1 MLKALQNKPI
11 IKNIVYAGLTAL
23 VILFALLWWLKYYT
37 NHGEK
42 IETPDFTGLSIND
55 AQKLAKKSNLQ
66 LVIDSVYNPN
76 AVKGSVF
83 IQKPSAH
90 TDSTPSWVK
99 PERKIYLTAV
109 RMSVQ
114 KLPFPNIDASEMVVI
129 PRLSGKFQINKEY
142 KLGPSGRVLYAELS
156 GKKIQEGDLVPRNAK
171 ITLYIGKD
179 DLKQPVS
186 IPNLVG
192 LTINEANLELS
203 VKNLQLVTSNMEGCK
218 TTADSLKAK
227 IVEQDPIFTA
237 NGQILE
243 GEPII
248 VNCSC
253 N

>member
-1 MLKALQNKPI
+1 MLQNKPI
-11 IKNIVYAGLTAL
+11 IKNIVYAAITAL
-23 VILFALLWWLKYYT
+23 VILFVLLWWLKYYT

-55 AQKLAKKSNLQ
+55 AQKLAKKTNLQ

-83 IQKPSAH
+83 LQNPSAH

-129 PRLSGKFQINKEY
+129 PRLSGKFQIKKTYEP
-142 KLGPSGRVLYAELS
+142 GPSGRVLYAELN
-156 GKKIQEGDLVPRNAK
+156 GEKVQEGDLIPRNAL
-171 ITLYIGKD
+171 ITLFIGEEGK
-179 DLKQPVS
+179 KQPVS

-203 VKNLQLVTSNMEGCK
+203 VKNLQLVTSNVVGCK
-218 TTADSLKAK
+218 TTADSLSAK
-227 IVEQDPIFTA
+227 IIDQDPVFTET
-237 NGQILE
+237 GQILE